1 MARQDRLQ
9 EAEDLLKELEAI
21 ERDSIRLFQDVPLIP
36 EPLELGA
43 DGETV
48 VAYVL
53 RWHPN
58 DIQKVRSRELAV
70 RYDAWY
76 QKASMLVQK
85 LVPYQR
91 QSFAEVRAIMDSYV
105 TLNRYAAAT
114 AEMLQHA
121 NEEYEK
127 GYVTVYL
134 KEFASVIDS
143 QANIVRSIAS
153 IPERKLL
160 PKPRCFLTG
169 TQCTVELWD
178 NPKLVF
184 VILPLSKEFNDIYE
198 IGIKET
204 ILGMGWECSKS
215 DEIIHTRNILCAG
228 ICQPIR
234 SARFVIAELSS
245 RNPNVLYELGLCHAF
260 EKDVVLIAKDA
271 ANIPFDLHNQ
281 NVIIYETISDLRRK
295 LADMLSGLTGMYSLR
310 EDKNPG
316 EE

>member
-1 MARQDRLQ
+1 V
-9 EAEDLLKELEAI
+9 K
-21 ERDSIRLFQDVPLIP
+21 
-36 EPLELGA
+36 
-43 DGETV
+43 
-48 VAYVL
+48 AYVL

-85 LVPYQR
+85 FVPYQD
-91 QSFAEVRAIMDSYV
+91 QAFAEVRAIMNSYV
-105 TLNRYAAAT
+105 TLNRYAMAT
-114 AEMLQHA
+114 PEMLEHA
-121 NEEYEK
+121 DKEHER

-143 QANIVRSIAS
+143 QANIVRSIAL

-160 PKPRCFLTG
+160 PKPRCFLMG
-169 TQCTVELWD
+169 TQCTITLWD

-198 IGIKET
+198 IGIKEVV
-204 ILGMGWECSKS
+204 LGMGLECSKS
-215 DEIIHTRNILCAG
+215 DEIIHTRNVICAG

-260 EKDVVLIAKDA
+260 EKDVILISKDA
-271 ANIPFDLHNQ
+271 ANIPFDLRNQ
-281 NVIIYETISDLRRK
+281 NVILYEAISDLRRK
-295 LADMLSGLTGMYSLR
+295 LANMLSGLTGLPHLR
-310 EDKNPG
+310 EDRNPG